1 MLKLWSDWFAWK
13 QDHANSAK
21 PRICALVPRPF
32 KSPFLGWGLG
42 MRLFPSLRVGLGLGM
57 RLNNRQLWPY
67 ILHIIYIFQLVAT
80 LTQILKGGSIS
91 LYYPITSYYYNA
103 DMYIPQISKCLMHQ
117 NGMPEITWPSRHQL
131 EHMVQGG
138 SYFREES
145 KSKLIQLNLADHWVT
160 NCQGKGGELFNELF
174 STWLIAWFWWC
185 LCCETFN
192 FNMHVNFPEMKW
204 KLTSYI
210 AQHQWCYYCVFY
222 LRIDLVVLFTG
233 NRPCYKIISQSIY
246 VHPTRQ
252 STSSLVPSLFPC

>member
-1 MLKLWSDWFAWK
+1 
-13 QDHANSAK
+13 
-21 PRICALVPRPF
+21 
-32 KSPFLGWGLG
+32 
-42 MRLFPSLRVGLGLGM
+42 
-57 RLNNRQLWPY
+57 
-67 ILHIIYIFQLVAT
+67 
-80 LTQILKGGSIS
+80 
-91 LYYPITSYYYNA
+91 
-103 DMYIPQISKCLMHQ
+103 MYIPQISKCLMHQ

-185 LCCETFN
+185 LCCETCN

-210 AQHQWCYYCVFY
+210 AQHQWCYYCIFY
-222 LRIDLVVLFTG
+222 LRIDFVVLFTG
-233 NRPCYKIISQSIY
+233 NKALLWNNFPVYIHASDKT
-246 VHPTRQ
+246 VNF
-252 STSSLVPSLFPC
+252 FPCSFLVSMLIKLSFEPTTLVSWPIPHLLSTHTHMESCTLHPLTKLWITNHHGSWKHHSCQVSRFHQDSPRI